1 VANSVP
7 PVAAEYSLRV
17 VEAALESLVNVT
29 VKLVVDPEVPATVGA
44 FAWLSVNLGVTLD
57 DVPAVEFPDA
67 LIATT
72 ENVYAVPFVK
82 PVNVQE
88 VLAVFV
94 HDAGAVTAGEEV
106 TVYPVI
112 ALPPL
117 DPGAVQLICEEALAT
132 VPETDVGGPGGAAA
146 VTLLD
151 ALEAAE
157 FPAAF
162 VATTV

>member
-1 VANSVP
+1 M
-7 PVAAEYSLRV
+7 AAEYSFRV
-17 VEAALESLVNVT
+17 VEAALESAVNVT

-44 FAWLSVNLGVTLD
+44 FAWLSVNVGVTLD
-57 DVPAVEFPDA
+57 DVPAVELPDA

-72 ENVYAVPFVK
+72 ENVYAVPLVN
-82 PVNVQE
+82 PINVQE
-88 VLAVFV
+88 VLVVFV
-94 HDAGAVTAGEEV
+94 HDAGAVTAGDEV

-157 FPAAF
+157 FPATF
-162 VATTV
+162 VATTVYV